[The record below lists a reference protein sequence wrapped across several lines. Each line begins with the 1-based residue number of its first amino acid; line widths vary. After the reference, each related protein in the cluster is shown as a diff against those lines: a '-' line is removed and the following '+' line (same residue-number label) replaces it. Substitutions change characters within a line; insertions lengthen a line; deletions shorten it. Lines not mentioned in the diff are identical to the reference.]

1 MKTTHNRRSAA
12 RTGAAMIAATVLS
25 KALGVL
31 RTALIAARFGTG
43 SDASAYAVAEKLPL
57 SLFELLIG
65 SAVAACFIP
74 AYQRLRAED
83 TDADLSE
90 TGNAPCKPD
99 SAAAQFASRF
109 GGAVFLGALPLTL
122 LGILLASPL
131 VSLTAPGLTGE
142 GAGTAIGLLRI
153 LFWAVLPAAGTAVY
167 SGLLQSH
174 GCFLLPAGV
183 SVISNAAVIVYLFLS
198 RADGTGG
205 SIFGLAAVSL
215 AAWLLQFLTLAVP
228 ARRRGLSLFAGIF
241 GRLGRRGHIPP
252 DAGGIPGRA
261 DTADTTAKRT
271 LRTVLRTAPTVLLS
285 SWLLPGGALCGLY
298 FASSASADGT
308 TVFNYAHGIFLIAA
322 GILTYSVCNYL
333 FPALSAQ
340 AARDRRAMEG
350 TVRRG
355 MIWLFTLTLPA
366 AVLLTLLAR
375 PAVAVLYER
384 SAFTAQDTEAVT
396 ACLRTM
402 AWALPAFA
410 ANELGARIAYA
421 LGRPRRTACAAIAG
435 LTVQCAVGAV
445 FSHISPRSV
454 RAAGFGC
461 ALGIAVSACI
471 LLIMTA
477 HDLRGVFQKQLA
489 LPLLSTAAGACIAGG
504 AARGVLA
511 WVSACIPNGGTL
523 SCLLAV
529 LCAGGAGIITCLG
542 WLIAVRHLLP
552 AADALPGIGRKGGN
566 V

>member
-99 SAAAQFASRF
+99 GAAARFASRF
-109 GGAVFLGALPLTL
+109 GGAVLLGALPLTL

-205 SIFGLAAVSL
+205 SIFG
-215 AAWLLQFLTLAVP
+215 
-228 ARRRGLSLFAGIF
+228 
-241 GRLGRRGHIPP
+241 RLGRRGHIPP
-252 DAGGIPGRA
+252 DAGGIPDRA
-261 DTADTTAKRT
+261 DTADAAAKRT
-271 LRTVLRTAPTVLLS
+271 LRTVLHTAPTVLLS

-384 SAFTAQDTEAVT
+384 SAFTAQDTEAVA

-471 LLIMTA
+471 LLIATA

-523 SCLLAV
+523 SDLLAV
-529 LCAGGAGIITCLG
+529 LCADGAGIITCLG
-542 WLIAVRHLLP
+542 WLIAVRHLFP